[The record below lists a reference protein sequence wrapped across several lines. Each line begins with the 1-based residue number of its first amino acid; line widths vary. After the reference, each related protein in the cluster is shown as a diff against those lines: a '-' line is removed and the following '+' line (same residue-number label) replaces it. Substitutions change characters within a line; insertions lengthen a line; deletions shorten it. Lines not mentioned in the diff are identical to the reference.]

1 MARVDELS
9 IEEIRQRFLDKGEP
23 VSAHILTR
31 LQRDPRQG
39 VRQLYAALKRRF
51 ERERD
56 ERLRLEAMRHF
67 EMVLWKS
74 GVRDIAGVDEVG
86 VGPLAGPVVAAAV
99 MFPPETNIA
108 GVDDSKRLD
117 PETRATLAEEIRAK
131 ASGLG
136 VGTASPR
143 TKAMAHPSTARRC
156 FASAPRRC
164 IECPFP

>member
-1 MARVDELS
+1 MARVEEFS
-9 IEEIRQRFLDKGEP
+9 IEEIRQRYLEKGEP
-23 VSAHILTR
+23 VSARILTR

-39 VRQLYAALKRRF
+39 VQRLYVALKKRY

-56 ERLRLEAMRHF
+56 ERLRLDAMRHF
-67 EMVLWKS
+67 ELVLWKS

-99 MFPPETNIA
+99 MFPPQTVIA

-117 PETRATLAEEIRAK
+117 AATRAVLAKEIRAK

-136 VGTASPR
+136 VGTASVEE
-143 TKAMAHPSTARRC
+143 
-156 FASAPRRC
+156 
-164 IECPFP
+164 I

>member
-1 MARVDELS
+1 MTRVDELS
-9 IEEIRQRFLDKGEP
+9 IEEFLQRFLDKGEP

-31 LQRDPRQG
+31 LQRGPRQG

-86 VGPLAGPVVAAAV
+86 VGPLAGPVLAAAV
-99 MFPPETNIA
+99 MFPPDTNIA
-108 GVDDSKRLD
+108 GVDDSKKLD
-117 PETRATLAEEIRAK
+117 LETRERLAKEIRAK
-131 ASGLG
+131 ASGIG
-136 VGTASPR
+136 VGLCTV
-143 TKAMAHPSTARRC
+143 
-156 FASAPRRC
+156 
-164 IECPFP
+164 